1 MIGYKRGLN
10 FARGEMREMAQNFD
24 QKLAELASDYERMI
38 RAMRSE
44 QDRYRQIDEALKA
57 QPGPDDIWRQ

>member
-1 MIGYKRGLN
+1 LIGYKRGLN